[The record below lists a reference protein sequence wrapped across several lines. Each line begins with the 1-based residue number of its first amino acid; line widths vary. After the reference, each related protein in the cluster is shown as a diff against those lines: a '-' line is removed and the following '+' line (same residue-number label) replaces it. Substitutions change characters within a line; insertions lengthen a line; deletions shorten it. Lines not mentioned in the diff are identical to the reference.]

1 MAEPI
6 SQPTTASS
14 KSRLIYILGAPGV
27 GKGSLCNPLSD
38 QFTNVYHLSIGDHL
52 RNLSTQDSS
61 QTTPQP
67 LGGMDQQTFS
77 TLMQRRQLLPA
88 ETIVSI
94 VDSFLKM
101 TSSKASA
108 SGIDNPIILVDGFPR
123 THESALLAD
132 ARWGMPYSVLF
143 FDCPRELAEAR
154 FLKRRRSADD
164 SVEIFRTRYG
174 QFERLHGEIMEMYSD
189 IIARVDTT
197 TGMGKTWDGLHDKVG
212 QLMEQLGGTK
222 SGVSHA
228 T

>member
-1 MAEPI
+1 M
-6 SQPTTASS
+6 STT
-14 KSRLIYILGAPGV
+14 YP
-27 GKGSLCNPLSD
+27 LC
-38 QFTNVYHLSIGDHL
+38 DHL
-52 RNLSTQDSS
+52 RNLLTQDSS
-61 QTTPQP
+61 QTTPKP
-67 LGGMDQQTFS
+67 LGGLGHAAFS

-123 THESALLAD
+123 THESAVLAD
-132 ARWGMPYSVLF
+132 VRWGAPSSVLF

-164 SVEIFRTRYG
+164 SVEIFRMRYDE
-174 QFERLHGEIMEMYSD
+174 FERLNGAIMQMYSD
-189 IIARVDTT
+189 IIFRVDTT
-197 TGMGKTWDGLHDKVG
+197 TGMGETWDGLHDKVG

-222 SGVSHA
+222 SGISHE